1 MRSWKIPLI
10 WINLTSRTM
19 NDSFWTQC
27 RHVQSTDLLWK
38 DLLLGCKNV
47 SLILEISWLMNY
59 SPNSYRLNWSVS
71 DFERRPVSDFLKKLI
86 IYQIPIY
93 RLYFINNEYVKFS
106 QSHDP
111 IVGCNPTIGC
121 TSNSWMQKHPLV
133 GCSYIPM
140 PTVAIRVHLKVAPYC
155 ESIVD
160 ENSFQMTPWSKNSD
174 KVKILA
180 MWELILS

>member
-47 SLILEISWLMNY
+47 TIILEISWLMNY
-59 SPNSYRLNWSVS
+59 SPNSYRSNWSVS
-71 DFERRPVSDFLKKLI
+71 DFERRHVSDFLKKMI

-93 RLYFINNEYVKFS
+93 HLYFIKNEYVKFLFS
-106 QSHDP
+106 
-111 IVGCNPTIGC
+111 
-121 TSNSWMQKHPLV
+121 TSNMR
-133 GCSYIPM
+133 
-140 PTVAIRVHLKVAPYC
+140 A
-155 ESIVD
+155 
-160 ENSFQMTPWSKNSD
+160 
-174 KVKILA
+174 KILKYKTDFFWKMNIHKTMVFSVKLHLNPIWHWVWRFWPVWGGA
-180 MWELILS
+180 

>member
-47 SLILEISWLMNY
+47 TIILEISWLMNY
-59 SPNSYRLNWSVS
+59 SPNSYRSNWSVS
-71 DFERRPVSDFLKKLI
+71 DFERRHVSDFLKKMI

-93 RLYFINNEYVKFS
+93 HLYFIKKLICKILV
-106 QSHDP
+106 
-111 IVGCNPTIGC
+111 PTFKYERKNLKIKDWFFFGKW
-121 TSNSWMQKHPLV
+121 TSTRLWSSVSNSTLTLSDIGSGDSGLYGVEP
-133 GCSYIPM
+133 
-140 PTVAIRVHLKVAPYC
+140 
-155 ESIVD
+155 
-160 ENSFQMTPWSKNSD
+160 KNPQISN
-174 KVKILA
+174 A
-180 MWELILS
+180 S